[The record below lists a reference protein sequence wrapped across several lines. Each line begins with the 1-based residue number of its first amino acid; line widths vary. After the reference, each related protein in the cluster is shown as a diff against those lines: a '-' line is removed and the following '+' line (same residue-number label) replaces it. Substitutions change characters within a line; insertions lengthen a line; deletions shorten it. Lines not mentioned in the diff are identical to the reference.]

1 MFYLYEDRV
10 FIGRRNIPNTATE
23 AEIKKLTA
31 IHPMTNA
38 WQYLDAEG
46 GIIDVDNLTY
56 TLLVK
61 NIRRY
66 AKCDQEW
73 VVQELTDELRDEELV
88 PVPYGLNTRIAI
100 GWIWDGE
107 TFAPPDLKG
116 YLESERKSALA
127 TIADKHAD
135 MLTIA
140 TSGAT
145 AAERDTW
152 IVKESA
158 ARDVIA
164 GGTGGGAL
172 RPVGGETLAQL
183 AHKILVKAQGYKML
197 VGVTDEIRRGAEK
210 SVEALTLETVDDL
223 AALDAVLET
232 ARQQALAALQ
242 QVQGASA

>member
-66 AKCDQEW
+66 AKCDHEW

-88 PVPYGLNTRIAI
+88 PVPYGLNTRIAC

-107 TFAPPDLKG
+107 TFAPPDLNS
-116 YLESERKSALA
+116 YLESERKKALLL
-127 TIADKHAD
+127 IADKHAE
-135 MLTIA
+135 MLTLA
-140 TSGAT
+140 TGGET
-145 AAERDTW
+145 FAERDTW
-152 IVKESA
+152 VIKEAA
-158 ARDVIA
+158 ARDVLA
-164 GGTGGGAL
+164 GGDGSGVL
-172 RPVGGETLAQL
+172 RPVGNETISQL
-183 AHKILVKAQGYKML
+183 ADKILKKSQAYKAL
-197 VGVTDEIRRGAEK
+197 VGIADKIKRTTEK
-210 SVEALTLETVDDL
+210 AIESLALNSLDDL
-223 AALDAVLET
+223 ATLDATLTT
-232 ARQQALAALQ
+232 AQQQAAEAAMAAVNQ
-242 QVQGASA
+242 